1 MYIVKFYLIN
11 FRNALKIINIIF
23 FYCYPFYKN
32 IINIK
37 IEVILLNYI
46 IFIIKYNNFFMLLFF
61 EYCENIFSHFLIL
74 YLLESKKN

>member
-11 FRNALKIINIIF
+11 FRNAIKIINIIF
-23 FYCYPFYKN
+23 FYCYP

-37 IEVILLNYI
+37 IEVIILNYI

-74 YLLESKKN
+74 YLLESIKN